1 MKLRKLLIAAC
12 LCLVAQAGIASERF
26 LNLTPAPKE
35 MTVGEGDYRLP
46 RKMTVAVKNLPAE
59 MAAEAARFVAD
70 LNAATG
76 LQSRTVGKS
85 KADLTVKV
93 DPSIAPEGYRLDVT
107 KKGITL
113 EASAP
118 AGLYFGFQTI
128 KKLLPANVMAG
139 VSRPGDYELPLV
151 AIDDE
156 PRLEYR
162 GFMLDVSRHFF
173 DVDEIKRIIDLMSY
187 YKMNKFHW
195 HLTDDQGWRIEMP
208 QYPRLQT
215 VGATADNVQIVD
227 RHTKTEYWLNKP
239 YGPFFYTRDQLR
251 DIVDY
256 AAERHI
262 EVIPEVDMPGHT
274 MAVMAAYPEFS
285 TDPAGSHSVAVT
297 GGIYADVL
305 NVANPGA
312 MQFVRDVCD
321 ALIDIFPS
329 TTIHIGGDE
338 CPDTNWV
345 RIDGDGNIIGGN
357 DECIALYKQMQMTHP
372 RQLQS
377 HFVKE
382 VSDYVRSKGR
392 RVAFWNEA
400 ISANGTDV
408 DKVRATDA
416 LIYCWVGADAAV
428 DKATAMGLP
437 VIYTPIG
444 KTGPEK
450 GSFYINRSQDPNDPP
465 ANGYKCDDVKSV
477 YSTVPFTEAALAAH
491 PELCKG
497 VQGTFWTERVAD
509 REYLEYLALPRLL
522 AIAEIGWTPLEGK
535 NWESFQKRMSA
546 DRELLDLNDYKYSP
560 YHMEGYVAPTGAAA
574 QMELPKKGVWYRVV
588 SNAES
593 PRGGRVWQLAPDGT
607 LTTSARIAQK
617 TDADYDSQWFR
628 FEEAPGYPGRYS
640 IVCKADS
647 TGSLRGAPTEESPAG
662 RWTYQAGAKNPV
674 FTFSNLHYGNN
685 TDGSHWYGI
694 HSNDTGNNQFMNA
707 GTADR
712 NFNVNINNQPADG
725 SHSCYWTL
733 IPQGGPDIVVTP
745 AMAYL
750 SR

>member
-1 MKLRKLLIAAC
+1 MKKLFAT
-12 LCLVAQAGIASERF
+12 LCVALTAWAGISAAEF
-26 LNLTPAPKE
+26 INLTPAPKE
-35 MTVGEGDYRLP
+35 MTVGEGQYTLP
-46 RKMTVAVKNLPAE
+46 AKMTVAVKNLPDS
-59 MAAEAARFVAD
+59 MAVEAVRFVEA

-76 LQSRTVGKS
+76 LSARTVN
-85 KADLTVKV
+85 KAKANLTVTV
-93 DPSIAPEGYRLDVT
+93 DPAIAPEGYRLDVT

-113 EASAP
+113 AASEP

-139 VSRPGDYELPLV
+139 VNRPGAYELPVV
-151 AIDDE
+151 AINDE
-156 PRLEYR
+156 PRMEYR

-173 DVDEIKRIIDLMSY
+173 NVDEIKRLIDVMSY

-208 QYPRLQT
+208 NYPKLQT
-215 VGATADNVQIVD
+215 VGATADNVRIVD

-239 YGPFFYTRDQLR
+239 YGPFYYTQDQLR
-251 DIVDY
+251 EIVDY
-256 AAERHI
+256 AAKHHI

-285 TDPAGSHSVAVT
+285 TYPDGKHSVATT

-321 ALIDIFPS
+321 TLIDIFPA

-338 CPDTNWV
+338 CPDNNWV
-345 RIDGDGNIIGGN
+345 RIDEDGNIIGGN
-357 DECIALYKQMQMTHP
+357 DECIALYKEQNMTHP

-382 VSDYVRSKGR
+382 VSDYVKSKGR

-400 ISANGTDV
+400 ISAKGTDV
-408 DKVRATDA
+408 DKVRSTDA
-416 LIYCWVGADAAV
+416 LIYCWVGPDAAV
-428 DKATAMGLP
+428 DQATTMGLP
-437 VIYTPIG
+437 VIYTPIS
-444 KTGPEK
+444 KRGPNK

-465 ANGYKCDDVKSV
+465 ANGYKCDDVKTV
-477 YSTVPFTEAALAAH
+477 YATVPFTEKALAEH

-522 AIAEIGWTPLEGK
+522 AIAEIGWTPEEGK

-546 DRELLDLNDYKYSP
+546 DRALLDLNDYKYSP
-560 YHMEGYVAPTGAAA
+560 YHMEGYVAPTGPAAE
-574 QMELPKKGVWYRVV
+574 MELPKKGVWYRVV

-593 PRGGRVWQLAPDGT
+593 PRGGRVWELAADGT
-607 LTTSARIAQK
+607 LTTTDRIAQK
-617 TDADYDSQWFR
+617 TDADYDRQWFR
-628 FEEAPGYPGRYS
+628 FEEAPGYPGRYA

-647 TGSLRGAPTEESPAG
+647 TGSLRGAPTEETPAG
-662 RWTYQAGAKNPV
+662 RWIYQSGAKNSS

-685 TDGSHWYGI
+685 TGGTHWYGI
-694 HSNDTGNNQFMNA
+694 HSDDTGNNQFMNA
-707 GTADR
+707 GTAAQG
-712 NFNVNINNQPADG
+712 FNVNIYNNPTDG

-733 IPQGGPDIVVTP
+733 IAEGGPDVVFIP
-745 AMAYL
+745 AMAYITF
-750 SR
+750 

>member
-1 MKLRKLLIAAC
+1 MLKKLFLVIMLLCGLA
-12 LCLVAQAGIASERF
+12 AQAETFI
-26 LNLTPAPKE
+26 NLTPAPKE
-35 MTVGEGDYRLP
+35 MTLAEGEYKLP
-46 RKMTVAVKNLPAE
+46 SKPTVAVKNLPDSMVAE
-59 MAAEAARFVAD
+59 CEKFIAA
-70 LNAATG
+70 LTKATG
-76 LQSRTVGKS
+76 LTARTVNKT
-85 KADLTVKV
+85 KADFTVSV
-93 DPSIAPEGYRLDVT
+93 NPAIAPEGYTLNIT
-107 KKGITL
+107 KKGVAI
-113 EASAP
+113 EAATP
-118 AGLYFGFQTI
+118 AGLYFAFQTV

-139 VSRPGDYELPLV
+139 VYEKKTYALPQLS
-151 AIDDE
+151 ITDE

-162 GFMLDVSRHFF
+162 GFMLDCSRHFF
-173 DVDEIKRIIDLMSY
+173 TVDEIKRMLDVMSY

-195 HLTDDQGWRIEMP
+195 HLTDDQGWRMEMP
-208 QYPRLQT
+208 AYPRLQT

-239 YGPFFYTRDQLR
+239 YGPFYYTQDQMR
-251 DIVDY
+251 DIVKY
-256 AAERHI
+256 AAEHHI

-274 MAVMAAYPEFS
+274 VAVMAAYPEFS
-285 TDPAGSHSVAVT
+285 CNPDAKHSVSVT

-321 ALIDIFPS
+321 ALINIFPAKI
-329 TTIHIGGDE
+329 IHIGGDE

-357 DECIALYKQMQMTHP
+357 EECIALYKEMGMTHP

-382 VSDYVRSKGR
+382 VSDYVKSKGR

-400 ISANGTDV
+400 LTAKGTDV

-416 LIYCWVGADAAV
+416 LIYCWVGADRAV
-428 DKATAMGLP
+428 DHATEMGLP
-437 VIYTPIG
+437 VVYTPIG
-444 KTGPEK
+444 KTGPTK

-477 YSTVPFTEAALAAH
+477 YATIPFTEKAIAEH
-491 PELCKG
+491 PELLEG

-522 AIAEIGWTPLEGK
+522 AIAEIGWTPQEGK
-535 NWESFQKRMSA
+535 NWDSFQKRMSA
-546 DRELLDLNDYKYSP
+546 DRELLDYNDYKYSP

-593 PRGGRVWQLAPDGT
+593 PRGGRIWELGEDGV
-607 LTTSARIAQK
+607 LTTTDKVAQK
-617 TDADYDSQWFR
+617 GDADYDAQWFQ
-628 FEEAPGYPGRYS
+628 FVEAPGYPGRYA
-640 IVCKADS
+640 IVCKARPE
-647 TGSLRGAPTEESPAG
+647 GSVNGTPTSESREG
-662 RWTYQAGAKNPV
+662 RWTYLDNAKSSV

-685 TDGSHWYGI
+685 TDGTHWYGI
-694 HSNDTGNNQFMNA
+694 HSNNSGNNQWMNA
-707 GTADR
+707 STAAQG
-712 NFNVNINNQPADG
+712 FAVNIWNQPNDG
-725 SHSCYWTL
+725 SNSCYWTL
-733 IPQGGPDIVVTP
+733 VAEGGPDIINTP
-745 AMAYL
+745 AMAMIW
-750 SR
+750 